1 MLISVVVAI
10 SIRVVSFMLRRH
22 LAGTWKS
29 IVRTMTDSK

>member
-22 LAGTWKS
+22 KAGTWKS
-29 IVRTMTDSK
+29 IARTMTDSK